1 MHLFRIEYCWFDK
14 VRPVLHHPGTFL
26 PGFGVVFM
34 SDMHLVS
41 AASCKR
47 SARLF
52 NLLAIATTLLAASLF
67 GLGSLIADKKLAFLP
82 MAMSLPPIMIWLAA
96 SIFVYASI
104 AHHPDLTVRHYNK
117 WAGYRY
123 YSVVGILT
131 VLANDLAHL
140 PTGWNGVWALMLLTL
155 IPWALYDVWK
165 AGQENW
171 RDIEVP
177 SEVKTETQPGTHT

>member
-1 MHLFRIEYCWFDK
+1 
-14 VRPVLHHPGTFL
+14 
-26 PGFGVVFM
+26 M
-34 SDMHLVS
+34 SEKHLVT

-52 NLLAIATTLLAASLF
+52 NLLAIASTLLAASMF
-67 GLGSLIADKKLAFLP
+67 GLGNLIADKKLAFLP

-123 YSVVGILT
+123 YAVVGTLT
-131 VLANDLAHL
+131 IFSNDLAHL
-140 PTGWNGVWALMLLTL
+140 PTGWLGVWGLFILALV
-155 IPWALYDVWK
+155 PWSVWDIWK
-165 AGQENW
+165 AGKEPW
-171 RDIEVP
+171 RDIEVIK
-177 SEVKTETQPGTHT
+177 EAH

>member
-1 MHLFRIEYCWFDK
+1 MSEKHLI
-14 VRPVLHHPGTFL
+14 T
-26 PGFGVVFM
+26 
-34 SDMHLVS
+34 

-52 NLLAIATTLLAASLF
+52 NLLAIATTMLSIILF
-67 GLGSLIADKKLAFLP
+67 SVGQMIADKKLAFLP

-123 YSVVGILT
+123 YAVVGTLT
-131 VLANDLAHL
+131 VVSNDMAHL
-140 PTGWNGVWALMLLTL
+140 PTGWTGVWAVMFLTL
-155 IPWALYDVWK
+155 VPWAMYDVWK
-165 AGQENW
+165 AGKEDWQ
-171 RDIEVP
+171 DIEV
-177 SEVKTETQPGTHT
+177 EQGAH

>member
-1 MHLFRIEYCWFDK
+1 MTERHVI
-14 VRPVLHHPGTFL
+14 T
-26 PGFGVVFM
+26 
-34 SDMHLVS
+34 

-52 NLLAIATTLLAASLF
+52 NLLAIGSTLLAAAMF
-67 GLGSLIADKKLAFLP
+67 GLGHLIADKKLAFLP

-123 YSVVGILT
+123 YAVVGTLT
-131 VLANDLAHL
+131 IFSNDLAHL
-140 PTGWNGVWALMLLTL
+140 PTGWLGVWALFILALV
-155 IPWALYDVWK
+155 PWAVYDIWK
-165 AGQENW
+165 AGKEDWQ
-171 RDIEVP
+171 DIEVIK
-177 SEVKTETQPGTHT
+177 EAH

>member
-1 MHLFRIEYCWFDK
+1 
-14 VRPVLHHPGTFL
+14 
-26 PGFGVVFM
+26 M
-34 SDMHLVS
+34 SEKHLVT

-52 NLLAIATTLLAASLF
+52 NYLAIASTLLAASMF
-67 GLGSLIADKKLAFLP
+67 GLGNLIADKKLAFLP

-123 YSVVGILT
+123 YAVVGALT
-131 VLANDLAHL
+131 IFSNDLAHL
-140 PTGWNGVWALMLLTL
+140 PTGWLGVWGLFILALV
-155 IPWALYDVWK
+155 PWSAYDIWK
-165 AGQENW
+165 AGKEPW
-171 RDIEVP
+171 RDIEVIK
-177 SEVKTETQPGTHT
+177 EAH

>member
-1 MHLFRIEYCWFDK
+1 
-14 VRPVLHHPGTFL
+14 
-26 PGFGVVFM
+26 M
-34 SDMHLVS
+34 SEKHLVT

-52 NLLAIATTLLAASLF
+52 NLLAIASTLLAASMF
-67 GLGSLIADKKLAFLP
+67 GLGNLIADKKLAFLP

-123 YSVVGILT
+123 YAVVGALT
-131 VLANDLAHL
+131 IFSNDLAHL
-140 PTGWNGVWALMLLTL
+140 PTGWLGVWGLFILALV
-155 IPWALYDVWK
+155 PWSAYDIWK
-165 AGQENW
+165 AGKEPW
-171 RDIEVP
+171 RDIEVIK
-177 SEVKTETQPGTHT
+177 EAH